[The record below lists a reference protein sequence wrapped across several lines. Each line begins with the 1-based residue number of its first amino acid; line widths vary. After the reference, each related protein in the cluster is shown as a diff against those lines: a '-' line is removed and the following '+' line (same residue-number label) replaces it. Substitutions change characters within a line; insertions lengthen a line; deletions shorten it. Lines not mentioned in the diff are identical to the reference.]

1 MRGEDKKSDSIEVRM
16 PHAVKQAFMARC
28 RAEGHTASEAIRAFV
43 EGRIA
48 EERPRGRWLMRPV
61 VATGIVATLVASMA
75 LGSASVS
82 AAPDFNPRFAQ
93 FDRNHDGV
101 ISPAEFGDD
110 SRRKPLPGCG
120 KGELL
125 LPLSRESE
133 PDVRGTRPFAVL
145 AQDFRFVALDLNRD
159 GHISRDEY
167 AAHWLEVLHKGFA
180 RFDANHDGVIN
191 RREYAA
197 AYKPVF
203 LGDPPDVAP
212 FLEMDRNRDGRIEWS
227 EFVT

>member
-1 MRGEDKKSDSIEVRM
+1 MNEDKKSDSIEVRM

-28 RAEGHTASEAIRAFV
+28 RAEGHTASQAIRGFV
-43 EGRIA
+43 EGAIA
-48 EERPRGRWLMRPV
+48 EDGPPPRSWPVRPV
-61 VATGIVATLVASMA
+61 AAMGVVATLVASLV

-82 AAPDFNPRFAQ
+82 AAPDFNPRFVQ

-110 SRRKPLPGCG
+110 SRRRPLPGCG
-120 KGELL
+120 KAELV

-133 PDVRGTRPFAVL
+133 PEVRGTRPFAVL
-145 AQDFRFVALDLNRD
+145 AQDFRFAALDLNRD
-159 GHISRDEY
+159 GRISRDEY

-180 RFDANHDGVIN
+180 RFDANHDGAIN
-191 RREYAA
+191 RHEYAA
-197 AYKPVF
+197 AYKPAY